1 MKGIY
6 LIKNKCKIITIF
18 TILTAIILSGICYAS
33 PTQENDNQTS
43 TSKINPQRV
52 ITDQLNSMNFNDIT
66 KSYTNESYM
75 RQTDNEILKQL
86 NFEEQVKN
94 ITSGKTS
101 AAKGIFTKL
110 KDSIFNLLSKEIR
123 ENMLM
128 FSKLLILILLCAIL
142 KTIQDSFSS
151 NIGEIAFYACYI
163 FMVLLLVSSFKIV
176 MDMASSTISAMVDF
190 MVAIVPLLISILGVS
205 GMPSSAAVLSPSVMV
220 VVSVVDV
227 VIKDIILPMIFVY
240 AILKIINNISLETKI
255 SNLCDLIKKA
265 VEWSL
270 GIMFTIFVAVMTVQ
284 GVATSSFDGVAG
296 KTAKFALG
304 NFIPVVGGML
314 SDALDSVLS
323 CSILI
328 KNSISVV
335 GIIVLIVII
344 SIPLIKLLVIM
355 FMYKLGAAISQP
367 IADGRMV
374 SCLNDIGSAITLIF
388 VSVFA
393 AAFSFIICISI
404 IITISS
410 AAVHI

>member
-1 MKGIY
+1 MKIIDIIK
-6 LIKNKCKIITIF
+6 LIRKKCKTVTSLI
-18 TILTAIILSGICYAS
+18 ILTAIILSGTCYAS
-33 PTQENDNQTS
+33 PTEETKSNTS

-52 ITDQLNSMNFNDIT
+52 ITDQINTMDF
-66 KSYTNESYM
+66 KSINESYLKE
-75 RQTDNEILKQL
+75 TDNDILKNL
-86 NFEEQVKN
+86 NFESQVRE
-94 ITSGKTS
+94 IAQGKTS
-101 AAKGIFTKL
+101 ATKGIFYKL
-110 KDSIFNLLSKEIR
+110 KESALNQLTKEVK
-123 ENMLM
+123 ENMIM

-142 KTIQDSFSS
+142 KNIQDSFSS
-151 NIGEIAFYACYI
+151 NVGEIAFYACYI
-163 FMVLLLVSSFKIV
+163 LMVLLLIGSFKIV
-176 MDMASSTISAMVDF
+176 MDMARDTVSAMVDF

-220 VVSVVDV
+220 VVSFVDII
-227 VIKDIILPMIFVY
+227 IKDVMLPMIFLY
-240 AILKIINNISLETKI
+240 AVLKIINNISLETKI
-255 SNLCDLIKKA
+255 SNLCDLMKKV
-265 VEWSL
+265 VEWSM

-335 GIIVLIVII
+335 GIIVIIVII

-355 FMYKLGAAISQP
+355 FMYKLGAAIAQP

-374 SCLNDIGSAITLIF
+374 SCLNDVGTAVTLVF

-393 AAFSFIICISI
+393 ASFVFMICLSI